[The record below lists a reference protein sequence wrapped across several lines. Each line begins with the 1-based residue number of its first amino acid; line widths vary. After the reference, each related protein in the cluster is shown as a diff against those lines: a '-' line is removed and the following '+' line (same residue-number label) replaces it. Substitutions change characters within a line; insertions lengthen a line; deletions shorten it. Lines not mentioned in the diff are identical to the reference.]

1 MKKIFACLT
10 FLLLVC
16 FGIGVPQAAHA
27 DFPERPVGFV
37 VIDKSGAV
45 DGAVYK
51 EWRTVVKWA
60 YHFPDY
66 KIVDSGEPQ
75 KIVGNV
81 LKKNVKVTKELLS
94 ALAEESQVDVL
105 VVTKVYSMSGD
116 IVSGGFGSPFDD
128 DGPYVLVDLDA
139 DLYVYKKDGDKF
151 LKKRLRERELKDLG
165 NYERPQETVKWKL
178 ANLVNKMEGRPQ
190 I

>member
-1 MKKIFACLT
+1 MKKIFAYVT
-10 FLLLVC
+10 LLLVLL
-16 FGIGVPQAAHA
+16 FGIGSPQAAHA
-27 DFPERPVGFV
+27 DFAERPVGFV
-37 VIDKSGAV
+37 VMDKSGGV

-51 EWRTVVKWA
+51 EWRTVVRWA

-81 LKKNVKVTKELLS
+81 LRKNVKVTKELL
-94 ALAEESQVDVL
+94 ATLAGESKVDVL
-105 VVTKVYSMSGD
+105 VIAKVYAMSD
-116 IVSGGFGSPFDD
+116 NIVSGGFGPFDD
-128 DGPYVLVDLDA
+128 DGPYVLVDLAA

-151 LKKRLRERELKDLG
+151 LKKRLREHELKDLG
-165 NYERPQETVKWKL
+165 NYDKPQETVKWNL